1 LFYVNKEGDVMRR
14 ILIPLL
20 ALGLTGSLA
29 ACKDDTAAPE
39 ATESEAPDD
48 QTGTVERTT
57 PDEQTGTV
65 ERTTPD
71 EQTGTVERTT
81 PDEQTGTVER
91 TGAEEQ

>member
-1 LFYVNKEGDVMRR
+1 MRR

-20 ALGLTGSLA
+20 AFGMIGGLS
-29 ACKDDTAAPE
+29 ACKDDAAEAPE
-39 ATESEAPDD
+39 ATEEAPEQ

-91 TGAEEQ
+91 TTPDEQ